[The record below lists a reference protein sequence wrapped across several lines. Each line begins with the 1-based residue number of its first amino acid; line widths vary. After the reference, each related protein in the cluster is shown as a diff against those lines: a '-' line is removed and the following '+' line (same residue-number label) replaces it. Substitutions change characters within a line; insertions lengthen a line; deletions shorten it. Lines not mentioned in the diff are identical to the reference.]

1 MNTSNTSNQGA
12 VQAFLEITRPKPFAI
27 SGTLASGATGG
38 STSNIAWQQPIPTQP
53 SFCQY
58 IDYEITVPVALTLA
72 AGESVTVSP
81 FAPYSA
87 FSQSLSI
94 GGSNPWQLIELLP
107 WALDAV
113 ERRINYGI
121 DYPGLGDNT
130 GYYASVLDQGPNA
143 PNIGQAGSLT
153 PGATIT
159 NSGTAVVTNDYT
171 ITFKVRQWLGMMQ
184 KSMWGYVPFGD
195 TANEIVNN
203 LQLNPLVGTNPTQSL
218 FYNSTSTSN
227 TAATNGTTTAIAV
240 YALRTPTLA
249 YPSIPVTNPLIEF
262 GRKLERRNVNTTAPG
277 AQDYQKHTTGML
289 YTSMHHI
296 ALANNV
302 PTELTY
308 FARWVSEVSEGAL
321 AEYNAQLN
329 TFNEY
334 FTEYHSKYQRYPYKG
349 QYSFDL
355 TRGTYPPD
363 PTLTPS
369 IDIMTPSQTY
379 ATAFDI
385 PVTPAMST
393 AWQFPTGAT
402 SPLQVV
408 MYDFGLVEVPY

>member
-1 MNTSNTSNQGA
+1 
-12 VQAFLEITRPKPFAI
+12 
-27 SGTLASGATGG
+27 
-38 STSNIAWQQPIPTQP
+38 
-53 SFCQY
+53 
-58 IDYEITVPVALTLA
+58 
-72 AGESVTVSP
+72 
-81 FAPYSA
+81 
-87 FSQSLSI
+87 
-94 GGSNPWQLIELLP
+94 
-107 WALDAV
+107 
-113 ERRINYGI
+113 
-121 DYPGLGDNT
+121 
-130 GYYASVLDQGPNA
+130 
-143 PNIGQAGSLT
+143 
-153 PGATIT
+153 
-159 NSGTAVVTNDYT
+159 
-171 ITFKVRQWLGMMQ
+171 
-184 KSMWGYVPFGD
+184 
-195 TANEIVNN
+195 
-203 LQLNPLVGTNPTQSL
+203 
-218 FYNSTSTSN
+218 
-227 TAATNGTTTAIAV
+227 
-240 YALRTPTLA
+240 LA